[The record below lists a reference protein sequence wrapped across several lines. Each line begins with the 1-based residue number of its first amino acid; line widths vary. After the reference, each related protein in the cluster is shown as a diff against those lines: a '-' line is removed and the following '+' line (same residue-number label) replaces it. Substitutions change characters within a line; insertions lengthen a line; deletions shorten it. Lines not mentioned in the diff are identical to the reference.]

1 MGFLDLFRQKER
13 KPERPWLT
21 MFTQTLPQCS
31 AQEYMELWRW
41 ADREKGVPVLL
52 KLDEQLEKTLGE
64 NRWQG
69 GELPDPAEFLA
80 PAVEKLLAGGEDGPR
95 LGQQGDIGGGI
106 ERFMSFTFHEGED
119 ILLAYVPAEE
129 PWDIFRHL
137 PIGGWGRCPDAKRLA
152 AFCRELYRDFG
163 AVPAVISGDT
173 LELVPARRPE
183 GEVAYALALKM
194 CALCPDIV
202 TQGMGSVWALAD
214 SLSKSDVWYFW
225 WEYFWWE

>member
-1 MGFLDLFRQKER
+1 MGLFDLFRPKER
-13 KPERPWLT
+13 KPDRSWLA

-52 KLDEQLEKTLGE
+52 KLEDTLEEMLRE
-64 NRWQG
+64 NRWQE

-80 PAVEKLLAGGEDGPR
+80 PAMEELLTDEESEPYRGEP
-95 LGQQGDIGGGI
+95 GDIGGGI
-106 ERFMSFTFHEGED
+106 ERFMSFTFHDGGD

-137 PIGGWGRCPDAKRLA
+137 PIGGWNDCPDAMHIA

-173 LELVPARRPE
+173 LELVPARRPDRE
-183 GEVAYALALKM
+183 EAYGLALKM
-194 CALCPDIV
+194 YAFCPDIV
-202 TQGMGSVWALAD
+202 TQGMGTVWALAD
-214 SLSKSDVWYFW
+214 SLTKSDVWYFW
-225 WEYFWWE
+225 WD